1 MSLDDVELTLVE
13 STDDVF
19 DFMRWLSEN
28 RRPVLGA
35 DTETSG
41 LNYRKDAL
49 RLVQFGDTRAGWAIP
64 WEYWAGVVHEVF
76 RKYEEPIVFHN
87 GAFDIPVLMHNG
99 VHIRWD
105 QIEDTLIMAH
115 LLDPPGVHGLK
126 PLSVKLVDSRADD
139 GEHALK
145 EGMRANK
152 WTWGT
157 VPFRFEPYWVYS
169 ALDPVLAARLYE
181 RFNPAVRRDFA
192 SLYDTEV
199 AIQRIMTQARLRGA
213 LIDTHYCRERHAAL
227 GVQAGELADQ
237 IEREWGFSP
246 SSTQQM
252 AERLVADGVPLVKR
266 TPKGDKWSMDKEVM
280 AGLEN
285 VGHPLARLVL
295 DWRRATRFRK
305 AYFEAMLNAS
315 DADGFL
321 HASINTLGART
332 GRMSV
337 SDPPLQQIPS
347 HDAEVRAAFIPQ
359 PGNSLLSIDFSNIE
373 VRILAHFAQDP
384 TMIEAF
390 RNGEDIHLAMA
401 KKMYGPDAGP
411 KERKHSKS
419 GTLGRQYGIGPK
431 KFAIQQGVSVTEA
444 EAFLAFYD
452 ETFPG
457 VPEFIDT
464 LQLAASARQRS
475 EGQGYVLS
483 PSGRRHTLTFF
494 EEKDNAWY
502 KLVNYLCQG
511 TAADVLKEKTVA
523 LDAAGLAEFLVLPV
537 HDELLWDAPAEQVD
551 DIAHEAISIMQDFDS
566 FAVPITVDAE
576 IYETSWGECI
586 DGGRA
591 PR

>member
-13 STDDVF
+13 NTEDIF
-19 DFMRWLSEN
+19 AFMRWLSEN

-35 DTETSG
+35 DTETTG
-41 LNYRKDAL
+41 LNYRRDRI
-49 RLVQFGDTRAGWAIP
+49 RLVQFGDTNAGWAIP
-64 WEYWAGVVHEVF
+64 WEMWAGVVHEVF

-87 GAFDIPVLMHNG
+87 GAFDIPLLLHNG
-99 VHIRWD
+99 VRIRWD
-105 QIEDTLIMAH
+105 QIEDTLVMAH
-115 LLDPPGVHGLK
+115 LIDPPSLHGLK
-126 PLSVKLVDSRADD
+126 PLAVKLIDPRADD
-139 GEHALK
+139 GEAALK
-145 EGMRANK
+145 QGMHANK
-152 WTWGT
+152 WTWAT
-157 VPFRFEPYWVYS
+157 VPFKFEPYWVYS

-181 RFNPAVRRDFA
+181 KFIPTVRQQFS
-192 SLYDTEV
+192 SLYDTEMAV
-199 AIQRIMTQARLRGA
+199 LRIMTQARMRGA

-227 GVQAGELADQ
+227 GEQAAELAARVEAD
-237 IEREWGFSP
+237 WGISP
-246 SSTQQM
+246 SSGDKL
-252 AERLVADGVPLVKR
+252 AARLVADGVPLIKQ
-266 TPKGDKWSMDKEVM
+266 TKTGKWSMDKEVM
-280 AGLEN
+280 EGLEN

-305 AYFEAMLNAS
+305 AYFQAIL
-315 DADGFL
+315 DAADEDGYL

-347 HDAEVRAAFIPQ
+347 HDAEVRTAFLPS
-359 PGNSLLSIDFSNIE
+359 PGSSLLSIDFSNIE

-390 RNGEDIHLAMA
+390 LNGEDIHLAMA
-401 KKMYGPDAGP
+401 RRMYGPDAGP
-411 KERKHSKS
+411 KERKQSKS
-419 GTLGRQYGIGPK
+419 GTLGRQYGIGDK
-431 KFAIQQGVSVTEA
+431 KFAIQQGVSIPEA
-444 EAFLAFYD
+444 QAFLAAYD

-457 VPEFIDT
+457 VPEFIEN
-464 LQLAASARQRS
+464 LELAAEGRRRS

-483 PSGRRHTLTFF
+483 PSGRRHTLTPY
-494 EEKDNAWY
+494 EERDGAWY

-523 LDAAGLAEFLVLPV
+523 LDHAGLTEFLVLPI
-537 HDELLWDAPAEQVD
+537 HDELLWDAPADQVD
-551 DIAHEAISIMQDFDS
+551 DIAHEAIAVMEDRES

-576 IYETSWGECI
+576 IYDDNWGQCI